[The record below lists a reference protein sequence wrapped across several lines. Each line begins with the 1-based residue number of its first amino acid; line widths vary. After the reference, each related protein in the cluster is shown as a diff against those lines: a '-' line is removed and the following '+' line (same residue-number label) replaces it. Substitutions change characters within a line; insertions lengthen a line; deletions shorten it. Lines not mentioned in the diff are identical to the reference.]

1 MVRKK
6 MVKFLKKNKTKN
18 KILEIPLLVENR
30 LMKYFDVIILVSAP
44 KKVRLKRY
52 LQSGGKKFFFDLLDK
67 NQITIKKKVKY
78 CDFLIVNN
86 NTKKYLYRRINDIMK
101 NL

>member
-6 MVKFLKKNKTKN
+6 MFKFLKNNKTKN

-30 LMKYFDVIILVSAP
+30 LMKYFDIIILVSAP
-44 KKVRLKRY
+44 KNVRLKRY

-67 NQITIKKKVKY
+67 NQITIKKKVKH
-78 CDFLIVNN
+78 CDFIIVNN
-86 NTKKYLYRRINDIMK
+86 KTKKYLYRRTNVIM
-101 NL
+101 NNI